1 MKTIAF
7 FNNKGGVGKTS
18 LVYHLAWMFGE
29 LERRVVAVD
38 LDPQANLSG
47 MFLDENKLSDIWKTQ
62 GNKTIDGDIA
72 PLFEGTGDIADCP
85 HLEKV
90 TERIGLL
97 ASYLALSRREDEL
110 SAQWPKCLDGDQRA
124 FRVTTAF
131 ARLIARAGQTFE
143 AELAL
148 VDVGPNLGAINRAAL
163 IASDY
168 VVVPLAPDLFS
179 LQGLRN
185 VGPTLKTWRRA
196 WKERVKKKPP
206 DLQVHLPAGDM
217 EPLGYVIMRHAI
229 RLDRPVRAFARW
241 IEKIPGEYTKSV
253 MEEEHASSIQN
264 DDDGNRLAHLK
275 DYRSLMPMAQEAN
288 KPMFMLKPADGV
300 IGAHQSAAQNCYRD
314 FQALAH
320 TILDRLGGK
329 RDQ

>member
-47 MFLDENKLSDIWKTQ
+47 MFLDEHRLSELWTTRDK
-62 GNKTIDGDIA
+62 KTIDGNIA
-72 PLFEGTGDIADCP
+72 PLFEGTGDIANCP
-85 HLEKV
+85 HLERV
-90 TERIGLL
+90 TDRIGLL
-97 ASYLALSRREDEL
+97 ASDLALSRREDEL
-110 SAQWPKCLDGDQRA
+110 SAQWPKCLDGDTRA

-131 ARLIARAGQTFE
+131 ARLIALAGKIFE

-148 VDVGPNLGAINRAAL
+148 VDVGPNLGAMNRAAL

-168 VVVPLAPDLFS
+168 VVVPLAPDMFS

-185 VGPTLKTWRRA
+185 VGPTLKTWRHA
-196 WKERVKKKPP
+196 WKERVRNKPL
-206 DLQVHLPAGDM
+206 DLQIHLPAGDM
-217 EPLGYVIMRHAI
+217 EPLGYIIMRHAI

-241 IEKIPGEYTKSV
+241 IEQIPGEYTKSV
-253 MEEEHASSIQN
+253 MGEEHVPSTQH

-300 IGAHQSAAQNCYRD
+300 IGAHQSAVQSCYKDFRELARD
-314 FQALAH
+314 
-320 TILDRLGGK
+320 IIKRLDK
-329 RDQ
+329 NN